1 MSEMTFNE
9 AAYEKLKGDGKS
21 ETYAR
26 AYASKIHEG
35 EVRNERVPVFSLS
48 SSDFSNASSS
58 LLELY
63 ITSFLKGT
71 ARCSLRARSRR
82 IMYNPLSMSMVH
94 SRYVVSNRAA
104 TCCSSCLLRYVE
116 KKS

>member
-58 LLELY
+58 LLELLY
-63 ITSFLKGT
+63 YFFFERFVQLD
-71 ARCSLRARSRR
+71 
-82 IMYNPLSMSMVH
+82 V
-94 SRYVVSNRAA
+94 RYARAA
-104 TCCSSCLLRYVE
+104 VA
-116 KKS
+116 

>member
-1 MSEMTFNE
+1 MTFNE

-58 LLELY
+58 LLNY
-63 ITSFLKGT
+63 ILLLFWKVQLD
-71 ARCSLRARSRR
+71 
-82 IMYNPLSMSMVH
+82 V
-94 SRYVVSNRAA
+94 RYARAA
-104 TCCSSCLLRYVE
+104 VA
-116 KKS
+116 